1 MDYGLYEKLTEYSRE
16 DILPMHMP
24 GHKRNPAFEMEN
36 PYRIDVTEVEGM
48 DDLHRPREVIRR
60 LMDKATALYRSDQS
74 YLLVNG
80 STGGILAA
88 IAACCRHGS
97 TIIMARNC
105 HASVYHAVRL
115 LELRPVYVYPDR
127 EGGDMEHLGIAGI
140 IKEEA
145 VEEALQAH
153 PDASCVIVVSPT
165 YEGVVSRIR
174 GIAEVTARYGVPFIV
189 DEAHGAHFNWH
200 SSFPE
205 TALSEGA
212 DLVVESLHKTLPA
225 LTQTGV
231 LHARFARVSKDRL
244 EWCLRTFQSSSPSY
258 VLMSG
263 IDRCFTFLDGQGEEA
278 FAEYI
283 ENLRTFYDEMKQL
296 KHVYLFDSSHKESS
310 KLVIATCRTKISGAE
325 LAEKLRREY
334 RIETEM
340 SCGNYCIAMTSVC
353 DGSENFR
360 RLAEA
365 LKEID
370 AGLGETDIDV
380 ENFGDKFIFS
390 KAALPER
397 VMYSYEAADRRS
409 EMVSLD
415 CAEGR
420 VAAEDIY
427 FYPPGIPL
435 LVQGE
440 AYSPELI
447 CLLKES
453 LQKGYRVQGIRDG
466 MAAVLIDCKSL

>member
-1 MDYGLYEKLTEYSRE
+1 MKHGLYEKLTEYSRA

-24 GHKRNPAFEMEN
+24 GHKRNPGFQMEN
-36 PYRIDVTEVEGM
+36 PYAIDVTEVEGM
-48 DDLHRPREVIRR
+48 DDLHRPNGVIRR
-60 LMDKATALYRSDQS
+60 LMDQAAAWYRSDQS

-88 IAACCRHGS
+88 VAACCRHGS

-115 LELRPVYVYPDR
+115 LELRPVYIYPDG
-127 EGGDMEHLGIAGI
+127 EGGDMEHLGIGGI
-140 IKEEA
+140 IKEES
-145 VEEALQAH
+145 VEEALQKH
-153 PDASCVIVVSPT
+153 PDAACVIVVSPT
-165 YEGVVSRIR
+165 YEGVVSRIHR
-174 GIAEVTARYGVPFIV
+174 MAEVTARYGVPFIV

-200 SSFPE
+200 PSFPE
-205 TALSEGA
+205 TALAEGA

-231 LHARFARVSKDRL
+231 LHARFGRVLKDRL

-263 IDRCFTFLDGQGEEA
+263 IDRCFAFLEQEGERAFEA
-278 FAEYI
+278 YVK
-283 ENLRTFYDEMKQL
+283 NLHMFYDEMKQMKYL
-296 KHVYLFDSSHKESS
+296 YLFDSPHKEPS
-310 KLVIATCRTKISGAE
+310 KLVIAARCPKVSGGE
-325 LAEKLRREY
+325 LAGKLRREY

-340 SCGNYCIAMTSVC
+340 SCGKYCIAMTSVC
-353 DGSENFR
+353 DGSETFR

-370 AGLGETDIDV
+370 AGLGETGAAA
-380 ENFGDKFIFS
+380 EETGPFIS
-390 KAALPER
+390 GKWPPPKR
-397 VMYSYEAADRRS
+397 VMYSYEAADCPR
-409 EMVSLD
+409 EMVLL
-415 CAEGR
+415 ARAQGR
-420 VAAEDIY
+420 VAGEDIY

-440 AYSPELI
+440 RYSPELVR
-447 CLLKES
+447 LLEES
-453 LQKGYRVQGIRDG
+453 LRKGYAAEGIRDG
-466 MAAVLIDCKSL
+466 RVVVTVT

>member
-1 MDYGLYEKLTEYSRE
+1 MKHGLYEKLTEYSRE

-24 GHKRNPAFEMEN
+24 GHKRNPAFQMEN
-36 PYRIDVTEVEGM
+36 PYAVDVTEVEGM
-48 DDLHRPREVIRR
+48 DDLHRPQGVIRR
-60 LMDKATALYRSDQS
+60 LMDQAAAWYGSDQS

-88 IAACCRHGS
+88 AAACCRHGS

-115 LELRPVYVYPDR
+115 LELRPVYICPDG
-127 EGGDMEHLGIAGI
+127 EGGDMEHSGIAGI
-140 IKEEA
+140 IEEEA
-145 VEEALQAH
+145 VEEALRKH
-153 PDASCVIVVSPT
+153 PDAACVIVVSPT

-174 GIAEVTARYGVPFIV
+174 RIAEVTARYGVPFIV

-200 SSFPE
+200 PSFPE
-205 TALSEGA
+205 TALAEGA

-231 LHARFARVSKDRL
+231 LHARFGLVSKDRL

-263 IDRCFTFLDGQGEEA
+263 IDRCFAFLEQEGEEA
-278 FAEYI
+278 FEAYVK
-283 ENLRTFYDEMKQL
+283 NLRMFYDEMKQL
-296 KHVYLFDSSHKESS
+296 RHLYLFDSPHKEPS
-310 KLVIATCRTKISGAE
+310 KLVIAARCPQISGGE
-325 LAEKLRREY
+325 LAGKLRREY

-340 SCGNYCIAMTSVC
+340 SCGKYCIAMTSVC
-353 DGSENFR
+353 DGSESFR
-360 RLAEA
+360 RLSEA

-370 AGLGETDIDV
+370 AGLGET
-380 ENFGDKFIFS
+380 EAAKETGQFIFGELS
-390 KAALPER
+390 TPKR
-397 VMYSYEAADRRS
+397 VMYSYEAAECRR
-409 EMVSLD
+409 EMVPL
-415 CAEGR
+415 AHAQGR

-440 AYSPELI
+440 EYSPELVR
-447 CLLKES
+447 LLQES
-453 LQKGYRVQGIRDG
+453 LRNGYAAEGIRDG
-466 MAAVLIDCKSL
+466 MVAVTVT

>member
-1 MDYGLYEKLTEYSRE
+1 MEYGLYETLTEYSRE

-36 PYRIDVTEVEGM
+36 PYRIDVTEVEGL
-48 DDLHRPREVIRR
+48 DDLHRPKGVIRR
-60 LMDKATALYRSDQS
+60 LMDQATALYRSDQS

-88 IAACCRHGS
+88 VAACCRHGD

-115 LELRPVYVYPDR
+115 LELCPVYICPDG
-127 EGGDMEHLGIAGI
+127 EGGDMEHLGIAGM

-145 VEEALQAH
+145 VEEALQAY

-165 YEGVVSRIR
+165 YEGVVSRIHK
-174 GIAEVTARYGVPFIV
+174 IAEVTARYGVPFIV

-212 DLVVESLHKTLPA
+212 DIVVESLHKTLPA

-231 LHARFARVSKDRL
+231 LHARFDRVSKDRL

-263 IDRCFTFLDGQGEEA
+263 IDRCFAFLEQQGGEA
-278 FAEYI
+278 FAAYV
-283 ENLRTFYDEMKQL
+283 ENLRMFYDEMKQL
-296 KHVYLFDSSHKESS
+296 KHLYLFDSRQKEPS
-310 KLVIATCRTKISGAE
+310 KLVIATNRTKISGGE
-325 LAEKLRREY
+325 LAERLRREY

-353 DGSENFR
+353 DGRENFR

-365 LKEID
+365 LKKID
-370 AGLGETDIDV
+370 AGLGEAGAPAGSP
-380 ENFGDKFIFS
+380 GDKFIFS
-390 KAALPER
+390 RVGLPER
-397 VMYSYEAADRRS
+397 VMYSYEAADCRS
-409 EMVSLD
+409 EMVPLD
-415 CAEGR
+415 SAEGR
-420 VAAEDIY
+420 AAAEDIY

-440 AYSPELI
+440 VYSPPII

-453 LQKGYRVQGIRDG
+453 LQKGYGVQGIRDG
-466 MAAVLIDCKSL
+466 MAAVVIDCKSL